1 VWCYKNNPTTAA
13 KPRANVMQFRTS
25 VPSNFNGF
33 MELLHH
39 CKQRCPVPPESG
51 VSRDDVLGSTMRM
64 TSE

>member
-1 VWCYKNNPTTAA
+1 
-13 KPRANVMQFRTS
+13 MQFRTS